1 MKNIEQLQTYLTEK
15 DFSQLFILTDDNTS
29 KFCLPV
35 LLEKVDILTDRQ
47 TVLLEIPAG
56 EENKTL
62 NTAENIIGSLSES
75 EADRNACIVSLGGG
89 VICDLGGFVSS
100 VYKRGIQNV
109 NVPTTLLA
117 MADAA
122 IGGKTA
128 VNHSGIKNLIGTF
141 NFTSQVFFDAEFLST
156 LSSSQIM
163 DGIAEMLKTFVM
175 FDYSAA
181 EELMRIK
188 DFTEIKRDLIV
199 RCAEIKEK
207 ITLQDPYDR
216 GIRKKLNFGHTLGH
230 AVEMFYGLSHG
241 HSVAVG
247 MHYALDLSV
256 EHAGYDKQRADK
268 VKSFIENN
276 YEIPDY
282 RSDMQQ
288 LIPLMRQD
296 KKNTDGEI
304 KFILADGQ

>member
-1 MKNIEQLQTYLTEK
+1 MPLNDKRDFKMKNIEQLQTYLTEK

-47 TVLLEIPAG
+47 AVLLEIPAG

-62 NTAENIIGSLSES
+62 NTAENIIDSLTES
-75 EADRNACIVSLGGG
+75 EADRNSCIVSLGGG
-89 VICDLGGFVSS
+89 VICDLGGFVAS

-117 MADAA
+117 MVDAA

-175 FDYSAA
+175 FDYSCA
-181 EELMRIK
+181 EELMQIT
-188 DFTEIKRDLIV
+188 DFTDIKRDLILH
-199 RCAEIKEK
+199 CAEMKEK
-207 ITLQDPYDR
+207 LP
-216 GIRKKLNFGHTLGH
+216 
-230 AVEMFYGLSHG
+230 
-241 HSVAVG
+241 
-247 MHYALDLSV
+247 
-256 EHAGYDKQRADK
+256 
-268 VKSFIENN
+268 
-276 YEIPDY
+276 
-282 RSDMQQ
+282 
-288 LIPLMRQD
+288 
-296 KKNTDGEI
+296 
-304 KFILADGQ
+304 